1 MEQFDPTPESLIFCK
16 MLEHIHRDYRKAIDG
31 LTEDISALNEE
42 LEELRAGPP
51 QPASTT
57 TAPAATAPAPK
68 APEVSSGPT
77 GPALPPFV
85 PQAPTTA
92 PGPSW
97 ATVARRGRKK
107 SPQQPK
113 PGSTPAGT
121 PTTAKPMPPKKGI
134 TMRERRLVIKRDN
147 SPLATTAV
155 ELRDSIN
162 KALSATYVQTI
173 SLEGGNVTITTMDS
187 VKATTLNSK
196 VSAFLH
202 LIPGTTTVHLDS
214 PATQLLV
221 HGIPTTHSLA
231 TIATE
236 LTTFNTGLAL
246 TQQPRWLTSD
256 DSRAGKTAS
265 TIVISIT
272 GPKAPLFVGKRV
284 AAFSS
289 TYRTERRLRFN
300 SSTQCSNCQQFG
312 HHSTKCPNA
321 ATCRWCTVRHSTGD
335 HSCPTATCRVRGRPC
350 SHLTA
355 RCVNCG
361 GPHDAHSPSC
371 PRRPTVPSG
380 ESEEE
385 DQEVM
390 MVS

>member
-1 MEQFDPTPESLIFCK
+1 PEAPIPTP
-16 MLEHIHRDYRKAIDG
+16 
-31 LTEDISALNEE
+31 N
-42 LEELRAGPP
+42 
-51 QPASTT
+51 
-57 TAPAATAPAPK
+57 
-68 APEVSSGPT
+68 APEVSSGPAVPT
-77 GPALPPFV
+77 PCPSVPLAPA
-85 PQAPTTA
+85 AA

-107 SPQQPK
+107 APQQPK
-113 PGSTPAGT
+113 PS
-121 PTTAKPMPPKKGI
+121 PTLASNPTQPKSAPPMKGI

-173 SLEGGNVTITTMDS
+173 SLEGGNVTITTRES

-231 TIATE
+231 NIATE

-256 DSRAGKTAS
+256 DSRTNNAAS
-265 TIVISIT
+265 TVVISIT
-272 GPKAPLFVGKRV
+272 GPKAPLFVGKRL

-300 SSTQCSNCQQFG
+300 SFTQCSNCHSFG
-312 HHSTKCPNA
+312 HHSTKCSNP
-321 ATCRWCTVRHSTGD
+321 ATCRWCTIRHPTGE
-335 HSCPTATCRVRGRPC
+335 HSCPTATCRVCGRPC
-350 SHLTA
+350 SHSTV
-355 RCVNCG
+355 RWVNCG
-361 GPHDAHSPSC
+361 GPHDAHSPAC
-371 PRRPTVPSG
+371 PHRPARPVSD
-380 ESEEE
+380 ESEEVE
-385 DQEVM
+385 ETMSD
-390 MVS
+390 